1 MPTEKRTKSKRSD
14 EQLASL
20 AQSGN
25 QEAQTELLERYAP
38 LVRSR
43 ARYYYLVG
51 GETEDLIQEGM
62 MGLVRAISEYGQKE
76 SGLRFSGFAEIC
88 VTRRIIDA
96 VKSSGRLKNF
106 PLNNYVSLFD
116 REKEFVE
123 ERDIEAEMIREE
135 ERREF
140 LQRIS
145 RILSDFE
152 FRVIVMYVDGMSVRE
167 ICEAT
172 GKDGKSID
180 NAVQRCKKKLEK
192 IIKR

>member
-1 MPTEKRTKSKRSD
+1 R
-14 EQLASL
+14 
-20 AQSGN
+20 
-25 QEAQTELLERYAP
+25 
-38 LVRSR
+38 
-43 ARYYYLVG
+43 
-51 GETEDLIQEGM
+51 
-62 MGLVRAISEYGQKE
+62 QKE

-152 FRVIVMYVDGMSVRE
+152 FRVIVIYVDGMSVRE

>member
-1 MPTEKRTKSKRSD
+1 MAEAKKIKTKCTD
-14 EQLASL
+14 EQLAVL

-25 QEAQTELLERYAP
+25 QAAQTELLERYAP

-62 MGLVRAISEYGQKE
+62 MGLFCAISEYGQKD
-76 SGLRFSGFAEIC
+76 GALQFSGFADMC

-96 VKSSGRLKNF
+96 VKSSGRLKNL
-106 PLNNYVSLFD
+106 PLNNYVSIFD
-116 REKEFVE
+116 SGREFVE
-123 ERDIEAEMIREE
+123 PSDIEAEVIREE

-152 FRVIVMYVDGMSVRE
+152 FRVIVMYVDGMTLRE